1 MRHLAIVAA
10 QAGRDFQLDCFSG
23 WTHESPV
30 RFGAAP
36 EDRTRWCISVW
47 SSEPEEKGDR
57 PRDDNGDKS
66 NQKRPLVAIVDR
78 KRAAPTVPHLDARH
92 DGFSLF
98 IDNTTRRVADRCDGR
113 HTSRGTP
120 GPRRLL
126 PQHRSRPDRRGL
138 CHAGISLA
146 AAVALGY
153 TTASLASRWTL
164 SVAESFMRQL
174 LVSLVVLLGAGSTG
188 YAQNDSGTLRGV
200 YGPGQSAPTAPAAI
214 GGIYGPGQS
223 APAALPQPSASPPDS
238 GAAVPPAVLISGPP
252 ALGQAL
258 PIGINAIPIPG
269 QPGYG
274 TAIVNGHNAIVERG
288 TNRIIQLLN

>member
-1 MRHLAIVAA
+1 V
-10 QAGRDFQLDCFSG
+10 Q
-23 WTHESPV
+23 P
-30 RFGAAP
+30 AP
-36 EDRTRWCISVW
+36 
-47 SSEPEEKGDR
+47 
-57 PRDDNGDKS
+57 
-66 NQKRPLVAIVDR
+66 
-78 KRAAPTVPHLDARH
+78 
-92 DGFSLF
+92 
-98 IDNTTRRVADRCDGR
+98 
-113 HTSRGTP
+113 RGTQ

-126 PQHRSRPDRRGL
+126 PQHRWRPDRRAL

-153 TTASLASRWTL
+153 TTASSASRRTL

-258 PIGINAIPIPG
+258 PIGINPIPIPG

-274 TAIVNGHNAIVERG
+274 TAIVNGHNAIVERDQSYHSTSQLVG
-288 TNRIIQLLN
+288 PFSSSLAASREDCAPRVTSRPPLIAPFRRPAHPSTNLCRSVSAYDNF